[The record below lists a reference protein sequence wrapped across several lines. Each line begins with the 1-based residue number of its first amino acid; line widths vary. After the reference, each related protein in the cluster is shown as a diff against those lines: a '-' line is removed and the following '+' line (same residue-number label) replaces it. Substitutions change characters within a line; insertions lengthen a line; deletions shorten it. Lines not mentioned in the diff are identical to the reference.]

1 MIGSVGGG
9 PGIGRAGWIEM
20 VIVVEERGFAAVV
33 AAAAAETEIE
43 TAGEGGRHYINRMYA
58 VGEQQNSLNM
68 TTEALENFSS

>member
-43 TAGEGGRHYINRMYA
+43 TAETRTTREGETTA
-58 VGEQQNSLNM
+58 VAIETRDTMAEGV
-68 TTEALENFSS
+68 TVAAIK